1 MIQDQSCF
9 FHPRRGILH
18 LLLVVTGLVLLAGCA
33 KPEKPPLK
41 LNLEIAAS
49 GDLNPG
55 PDGQP
60 LPVVLRLYQLKQPG
74 GFMGADFYSL
84 FDKEAS
90 VLGADLLARE
100 EITLR
105 PGQVLHLQR
114 PQEPA
119 ASYVGVL
126 AAYRALERSRWRAGQ
141 GLQSGVDN
149 RIGIQVS
156 ADRIAAFAK

>member
-1 MIQDQSCF
+1 MIPVQGF
-9 FHPRRGILH
+9 FLHRRRG
-18 LLLVVTGLVLLAGCA
+18 LLLLLMVAGFMVLAGCA

-60 LPVVLRLYQLKQPG
+60 LSVVLRLYQLKQPG
-74 GFMGADFYSL
+74 SFMGADFYSL
-84 FDKEAS
+84 FDKEAA
-90 VLGADLLARE
+90 VLGGDLVARE
-100 EITLR
+100 EMTLR

-114 PQEPA
+114 TQDPA
-119 ASYVGVL
+119 ASYLGILV
-126 AAYRALERSRWRAGQ
+126 AYRALERSHWRTGL

-149 RIGIQVS
+149 RVRVQVTADRVS
-156 ADRIAAFAK
+156 ALAQ

>member
-9 FHPRRGILH
+9 FHRRRGIFH
-18 LLLVVTGLVLLAGCA
+18 LLLVGGLLLLAGCA

-55 PDGQP
+55 PEGQP

-119 ASYVGVL
+119 ATYVGVL
-126 AAYRALERSRWRAGQ
+126 AAYRALDRSRWRAGQ

-149 RIGIQVS
+149 RIGVQVS
-156 ADRIAAFAK
+156 ADRVSAFAK